1 MLAKRLSTPTVFAGA
16 MALAALSGCSL
27 QDFDYLGEGNKS
39 PPKDTSSDDRTP
51 TSTETTDS
59 SSSTSVAPDAALSS
73 EPAPTDETSGSEPS
87 AGSTSNSSS
96 EASSDSEPTSAPDPT
111 STLPD
116 DTSTRE
122 PRPDPV
128 DVPGNLIPNFSFE
141 EAPKFGTGPLQ
152 WQPIGPVSL
161 SITTTDSH
169 SGTRSMLVAPRA
181 ENWHSPGINVR
192 GVLEPGKSYVAK
204 AWARASE
211 SSGFNLVLKNVC
223 IVNGEVENSTDDPAP
238 GVYTPLTSNFSLG
251 TEWVELETPP
261 FELRPCEAVDVVLYI
276 EGPAAGVHL
285 FVDDVSLVALDTD
298 TDTGS
303 DTGSTSDTGAG
314 TSSGTGS
321 EITETDAP

>member
-27 QDFDYLGEGNKS
+27 QDFDYLGEGNNS
-39 PPKDTSSDDRTP
+39 PPKDTSSDDRRS
-51 TSTETTDS
+51 TSSEATDS
-59 SSSTSVAPDAALSS
+59 SSSTSAGPDAALSS
-73 EPAPTDETSGSEPS
+73 EPTPTDETSSSEPT
-87 AGSTSNSSS
+87 AGSTSNSSEVPS
-96 EASSDSEPTSAPDPT
+96 EPEPTSAPDP
-111 STLPD
+111 STVPD
-116 DTSTRE
+116 ETSTRE

-141 EAPKFGTGPLQ
+141 EAPRFGSGPLQ

-181 ENWHSPGINVR
+181 ENWHAPGINVR
-192 GVLEPGKSYVAK
+192 GVLEPGKSYIAR
-204 AWARASE
+204 AWARAAE

-223 IVNGEVENSTDDPAP
+223 IVGGVVENSTNDPAP
-238 GVYTPLTSNFSLG
+238 GVYTPLTSNFSQG
-251 TEWVELETPP
+251 TEWVELVTPP
-261 FELRPCEAVDVVLYI
+261 FELRACEAVDVVLYI

-285 FVDDVSLVALDTD
+285 FVDDVSLVALETD

-303 DTGSTSDTGAG
+303 DTGSSSDTGAG
-314 TSSGTGS
+314 TSSETGS